1 MDKILNKSNK
11 VILRDTEINDLD
23 FVIKA
28 EREEE
33 NAQYV
38 GQWSKEQ
45 HINSLSN
52 KDILHIII
60 EEAKSNKP
68 IGYLIL
74 AGKENINNNLE
85 FRRIVICEKN
95 KGYGKESLRLVKEL
109 AFEKL
114 NAHRLWLDVRL
125 KNKKAQNVYKSEG
138 FKEEGILRECVL
150 YKNEYE
156 SLIVMSILEDEYL
169 KI

>member
-1 MDKILNKSNK
+1 MYKNLNKSNK

-33 NAQYV
+33 NARYV

-45 HINSLSN
+45 HTNSLLN

-74 AGKENINNNLE
+74 AGKENVNNNLE

-125 KNKKAQNVYKSEG
+125 KNKKAQNLYKSEG
-138 FKEEGILRECVL
+138 FKEEGILRECVR

>member
-1 MDKILNKSNK
+1 MDKILNKSDNI
-11 VILRDTEINDLD
+11 ILRYTEINDLE
-23 FVIKA
+23 FVLNA

-60 EEAKSNKP
+60 EEAKSNNP
-68 IGYLIL
+68 VGYLIL
-74 AGKENINNNLE
+74 AGKENISNNIE
-85 FRRIVICEKN
+85 FRRIVICEKD
-95 KGYGKESLRLVKEL
+95 KGYGKETLRLVKEL
-109 AFEKL
+109 SFEKL

-125 KNKKAQNVYKSEG
+125 KNKKAQNLYKSEG
-138 FKEEGILRECVL
+138 FKEEGNLRECVL
-150 YKNEYE
+150 YKNKYE
-156 SLIVMSILEDEYL
+156 SLIVMSILENEYF
-169 KI
+169 KR